1 MATELDKLHDRDFF
15 AWTQH
20 QARTL
25 RELKAIRPNLPLDL
39 DNLAEEVED
48 LGLREKREVRSQA
61 RRVIEHLL
69 KLEHS
74 AAAEPRAGWAGSVMD
89 ARDILRD
96 AVTETLRQDL
106 EEQLDRQYLAARRKA
121 ALGLRSHRENE
132 AVAALPA
139 RCPYGLDEILGD
151 DWYPANRHGISDL
164 P

>member
-48 LGLREKREVRSQA
+48 LGLREKREVRGQA
-61 RRVIEHLL
+61 RRAIEHLL

-74 AAAEPRAGWAGSVMD
+74 AAEPRAGWAGSIMD
-89 ARDILRD
+89 ARDILQD

-121 ALGLRSHRENE
+121 ALGLRSHGENE

-139 RCPYGLDEILGD
+139 RCPCGVDEILRD
-151 DWYPANRHGISDL
+151 DWCPANWHGISDL